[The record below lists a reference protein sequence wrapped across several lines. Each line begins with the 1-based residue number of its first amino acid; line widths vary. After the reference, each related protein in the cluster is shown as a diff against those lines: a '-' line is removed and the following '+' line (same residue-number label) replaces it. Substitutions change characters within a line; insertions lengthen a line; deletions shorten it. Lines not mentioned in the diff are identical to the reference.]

1 MRVVIGIQTCAMR
14 MQPQLRGPLKGA
26 LQLGHTPDALKK
38 VMIHVAHY
46 AGWPAGMNGL
56 QVLQEVAAEQGLVFG
71 GSSGESDGEAP
82 SS

>member
-1 MRVVIGIQTCAMR
+1 
-14 MQPQLRGPLKGA
+14 
-26 LQLGHTPDALKK
+26 
-38 VMIHVAHY
+38 MIHVAHY

-56 QVLQEVAAEQGLVFG
+56 QVLQDVAAEQGLVFG